1 MWHLGNLDP
10 RAGYQMKKNW
20 PNKAPEPTPGLV
32 TPRAMECAFEMKR
45 RSGKRDAARGAP
57 SPVVAHL

>member
-1 MWHLGNLDP
+1 MTS
-10 RAGYQMKKNW
+10 RYKKAKK

-32 TPRAMECAFEMKR
+32 TPRAMECAFEMNR
-45 RSGKRDAARGAP
+45 RSEKRDAARGAP